1 MEGVVTTISGLKRPA
16 ASPRDTP
23 TKKTNFVGISPLK
36 ELTNVKT
43 PTDRPFRVSIEG
55 NIGAGKSTLIKY
67 FAGMEGI
74 ETYAVYKCSYVPI
87 QPNILKFSFQE
98 PIDWWRNV
106 EGHNL
111 LDLMYSD
118 IHQWLKVFQSYVQF
132 TRLKVQTTPPTDS
145 NTRVQMFER
154 FVVFV

>member
-1 MEGVVTTISGLKRPA
+1 MP
-16 ASPRDTP
+16 
-23 TKKTNFVGISPLK
+23 
-36 ELTNVKT
+36 
-43 PTDRPFRVSIEG
+43 
-55 NIGAGKSTLIKY
+55 IK
-67 FAGMEGI
+67 
-74 ETYAVYKCSYVPI
+74 
-87 QPNILKFSFQE
+87 PNILKFLFQE

-132 TRLKVQTTPPTDS
+132 TRLKVQTTPPKDS

-154 FVVFV
+154 FVVTSKNR

>member
-74 ETYAVYKCSYVPI
+74 ETYAVYKCMAQTTQY
-87 QPNILKFSFQE
+87 F
-98 PIDWWRNV
+98 
-106 EGHNL
+106 
-111 LDLMYSD
+111 
-118 IHQWLKVFQSYVQF
+118 KVFISGTYRVVAKCGRSQFVRFDVFGHSPMAQSVSELCSVYQA
-132 TRLKVQTTPPTDS
+132 KSAD
-145 NTRVQMFER
+145 NTAER
-154 FVVFV
+154 Q

>member
-67 FAGMEGI
+67 FAGIEGI
-74 ETYAVYKCSYVPI
+74 ETYAV
-87 QPNILKFSFQE
+87 
-98 PIDWWRNV
+98 
-106 EGHNL
+106 
-111 LDLMYSD
+111 
-118 IHQWLKVFQSYVQF
+118 
-132 TRLKVQTTPPTDS
+132 
-145 NTRVQMFER
+145 
-154 FVVFV
+154 